1 MPHTSIRS
9 PSRAEGYR
17 SIQRSGNIDSD
28 EISYFL
34 ARRPTSQ
41 GTGANTS
48 ESEVSPFG
56 LSRPATLQRR
66 SPYKRSDVSDEIEK
80 AKGEVE
86 GDAWSP
92 PSLSTRRRGDVSDW
106 NEKVQNGSADIL
118 KKSGPPPSDF
128 ADPPRPAR
136 EGMEWVWFPEGYWAE
151 RERRELFLLPDKQKP
166 FQKWF
171 SRPPTDDHV
180 EEISPIVVPQIKVG
194 SAATTT
200 GKRSSM
206 GSLRRES
213 SLSKQSFTAGIQKVR
228 RRHRLSSSTK
238 GEKEGLYCKT
248 KRTIESKIFRRQ
260 KTVRWP
266 PQIDISLLF
275 A

>member
-1 MPHTSIRS
+1 MPNPSIRS
-9 PSRAEGYR
+9 PSKAEGYR
-17 SIQRSGNIDSD
+17 SIHRSGNLDSD

-34 ARRPTSQ
+34 ARRPTS
-41 GTGANTS
+41 TGDNTS

-66 SPYKRSDVSDEIEK
+66 SPYKRSEVSDESK
-80 AKGEVE
+80 WGSQY
-86 GDAWSP
+86 D
-92 PSLSTRRRGDVSDW
+92 
-106 NEKVQNGSADIL
+106 SADTV
-118 KKSGPPPSDF
+118 KRQVSAVASNF

-151 RERRELFLLPDKQKP
+151 RERRELFSEPDKQKP

-171 SRPPTDDHV
+171 SRLPPSEDHA
-180 EEISPIVVPQIKVG
+180 EAISPTVIPQINAG

-206 GSLRRES
+206 DSSRRGSN
-213 SLSKQSFTAGIQKVR
+213 LSKQSFTVGIQKVR
-228 RRHRLSSSTK
+228 RRNRLSSSTN

-248 KRTIESKIFRRQ
+248 KRTIEARLFRRHKGV
-260 KTVRWP
+260 KTP
-266 PQIDISLLF
+266 EETSLVYSWLTLQEL
-275 A
+275 